1 MKTLN
6 ENELKKGSWKLL
18 FKLMKE
24 TNPPMVVFAIAVV
37 MSIAKTLASLVVPL
51 FTKNLVNG
59 FSVAS
64 ITPSQIAMLV
74 GIFIVQ
80 ALAGGLSIYMLN
92 YVGQKVV
99 AGIRD
104 KLWRKLLKLPIE
116 YYDAN
121 ETGETISR
129 MTNDTM
135 IVKNLITE
143 YSTSFFNGIISIIG
157 SMMIL
162 LVLDWKMTMT
172 MLAAIPL
179 VLLVIVPLGRQIHK
193 ISKATQDETASF
205 TAVLSQ
211 VLSEIRLVKA
221 SNAEHNEY
229 EKGALGIF
237 NLMTFGLKEAKIQA
251 LISPLMSLVMMG
263 ILVLVIGYGGMRVSS
278 GALTAGDLVAFILY
292 LIQVIMPMGQITAF
306 FTQLQKTLGATERIM
321 HTFEFEEEDH
331 VTGKTVEGT
340 QFPIILDDV
349 TFGYETG
356 EPILENINIMAE
368 SGEITAIV
376 GPSGSGKTTLFS
388 LIERFYKPQVGT
400 IKLGNEDSTSMNL
413 ASWRRKI
420 GYVSQESPLISG
432 TIRENICYGLDEAV
446 SDEALNEAV
455 KMAYADEFIKALPD
469 QFETQ
474 VGERGIKLSG
484 GQRQRLAIARALLRK
499 PQILLLDEATSSLD
513 SHSEVVVQKALNNLM
528 HGRTTLVIAHRMSTI
543 VDASKIIFIDKGR
556 VTGCGTH
563 EKLLATHALY
573 RKFATQQLRLNQ
585 QTLDSMPLIIND
597 SLVS

>member
-1 MKTLN
+1 MKKRD
-6 ENELKKGSWKLL
+6 ENEIKKGSWKLL
-18 FKLMKE
+18 FKMMKE
-24 TNPPMVVFAIAVV
+24 TKPPMVVFTIAVV
-37 MSIAKTLASLVVPL
+37 MSITKTLASLVVPL
-51 FTKNLVNG
+51 FTKNLVNS
-59 FSVAS
+59 FSVAN
-64 ITPSQIAMLV
+64 ITNVQIAMLV
-74 GIFIVQ
+74 SMFIIQ

-92 YVGQKVV
+92 YVGQKIV

-104 KLWRKLLKLPIE
+104 KLWRKLLKLPVE

-143 YSTSFFNGIISIIG
+143 YSTSFFNGIISIVG
-157 SMMIL
+157 SMVIL
-162 LVLDWKMTMT
+162 LVLDWEMTLT
-172 MLAAIPL
+172 MLVAVPL
-179 VLLVIVPLGRQIHK
+179 VLLVVVPLGRQIHK

-205 TAVLSQ
+205 TAILSQ

-221 SNAEHNEY
+221 SSAEKNEY
-229 EKGALGIF
+229 EKGALGIS
-237 NLMTFGLKEAKIQA
+237 NLMSFGLKESKIQA
-251 LISPLMSLVMMG
+251 LISPLMSLVMMA
-263 ILVLVIGYGGMRVSS
+263 ILVLIIGYGGMRVSS

-292 LIQVIMPMGQITAF
+292 LIQVIIPLGQVTTF

-331 VTGKTVEGT
+331 NAGLALGGD
-340 QFPIILDDV
+340 QFPIVLENV
-349 TFGYETG
+349 TFGYKPE
-356 EPILENINIMAE
+356 EMILEDINIVAE

-388 LIERFYKPQVGT
+388 LIERFYQPQVGT
-400 IKLGNEDSTSMNL
+400 IKLGHVDSTTVNL
-413 ASWRRKI
+413 KSWRRKI

-432 TIRENICYGLDEAV
+432 TIRENICYGLDEPI

-455 KMAYADEFIKALPD
+455 KMAYADEFIQALPEG
-469 QFETQ
+469 FETQ
-474 VGERGIKLSG
+474 VGERGVKLSG
-484 GQRQRLAIARALLRK
+484 GQRQRIAIARALLRK

-528 HGRTTLVIAHRMSTI
+528 YGRTTLVIAHRMSTI

-585 QTLDSMPLIIND
+585 QTLESIPLMLED